1 MNDINKQTDFM
12 KGSVL
17 LIDKPFE
24 WSSFD
29 VVNKVRILLQNKFS
43 YKWLKVGHAGT
54 LDPLATGLLILCTG
68 NATRE
73 ITSFLSM
80 EKEYI
85 ATICLGKSTPSFDLE
100 TQPDQ
105 TYPTDHITLELIMKT
120 LSQFKGRINQ
130 IPPVFSAKRLD
141 GKRAYEFARKGKEIE
156 LQANTVFIREIEL
169 IEYNKP
175 VVVLRIRCGKGTYI
189 RALARDIGKALNSGA
204 HLIALKRISIGDY
217 KISEALTMKK
227 FEEKIKLL

>member
-1 MNDINKQTDFM
+1 MIDINKQTDFL

-29 VVNKVRILLQNKFS
+29 VVNKVKILLQNKFS

-54 LDPLATGLLILCTG
+54 LDPLATGLMILCTG
-68 NATRE
+68 NATKD
-73 ITSFLSM
+73 ITRYLLM

-85 ATICLGKSTPSFDLE
+85 ATISLGKSTPSFDLE
-100 TQPDQ
+100 TQTDQ
-105 TYPTDHITLELIMKT
+105 TYPIDHITLELILKT
-120 LSQFKGRINQ
+120 LPQFKGKINQ
-130 IPPVFSAKRLD
+130 IPPIYSAKRLK
-141 GKRAYEFARKGKEIE
+141 GKRAYDFARKGKEIV
-156 LQANTVFIREIEL
+156 LQANEVFIKEIEL

-175 VVVLRIRCGKGTYI
+175 VVVLRIKCGKGTYI
-189 RALARDIGKALNSGA
+189 RALARDFGKALKSGA

-217 KISEALTMKK
+217 KITDALTMKK
-227 FEEKIKLL
+227 FEEKIKFM

>member
-1 MNDINKQTDFM
+1 MTEINKQTDFL

-17 LIDKPFE
+17 PFDKPFE

-29 VVNKVRILLQNKFS
+29 VVNKVRILLQNKFR

-54 LDPLATGLLILCTG
+54 LDPLATGLVILCTG
-68 NATRE
+68 NATKD
-73 ITSFLSM
+73 ITRFSTM

-100 TQPDQ
+100 TEPDQ
-105 TYPTDHITLELIMKT
+105 TYPTEHITLELILKI
-120 LSQFKGRINQ
+120 LPRFKGKIEQ
-130 IPPVFSAKRLD
+130 VPPIFSAKKLN

-156 LQANTVFIREIEL
+156 LQPNIVFIREIEL

-175 VVVLRIRCGKGTYI
+175 VVVLRIKCGKGTYI
-189 RALARDIGKALNSGA
+189 RSLARDFGKALDSGA
-204 HLIALKRISIGDY
+204 HLIALRRISIGDY
-217 KISEALTMKK
+217 KVSDAFTMQG

>member
-1 MNDINKQTDFM
+1 MTDINKQTDFM

-29 VVNKVRILLQNKFS
+29 VVNKVRILLQNKFR

-105 TYPTDHITLELIMKT
+105 TYPTDHITRELILKT
-120 LSQFKGRINQ
+120 LPQFKGRINQ
-130 IPPVFSAKRLD
+130 IPPVFSAKRLE

-169 IEYNKP
+169 MEYNKP
-175 VVVLRIRCGKGTYI
+175 IVVLRIKCGKGTYI

-217 KISEALTMKK
+217 KISEAWTMKK
-227 FEEKIKLL
+227 FEEKIKLM

>member
-1 MNDINKQTDFM
+1 MTDLNKQTDFL

-24 WSSFD
+24 WTSFD
-29 VVNKVRILLQNKFS
+29 VVKKVRFLLQKKFR

-54 LDPLATGLLILCTG
+54 LDPLATGLMILCTG
-68 NATRE
+68 NATKD
-73 ITSFLSM
+73 ITRYLSM

-105 TYPTDHITLELIMKT
+105 AFPIDHITRELILKT
-120 LSQFKGRINQ
+120 LPQFKGKINQ
-130 IPPVFSAKRLD
+130 IPPVFSAKHLN
-141 GKRAYEFARKGKEIE
+141 GKRAYDYARKGKEVE

-169 IEYNKP
+169 IEFNKP
-175 VVVLRIRCGKGTYI
+175 VVVLRIKCGKGTYI
-189 RALARDIGKALNSGA
+189 RSLARDFGLALNSGA
-204 HLIALKRISIGDY
+204 HLIALKRISIGDFRVLD
-217 KISEALTMKK
+217 ALTMKN
-227 FEEKIKLL
+227 FEEKIKFM

>member
-1 MNDINKQTDFM
+1 MVEINNQTDFL

-29 VVNKVRILLQNKFS
+29 VVNKVKILLQKKFR

-68 NATRE
+68 NATKD
-73 ITSFLSM
+73 ITQYLTLD
-80 EKEYI
+80 KEYI

-105 TYPTDHITLELIMKT
+105 TYPIDHITREMILKT
-120 LSQFKGRINQ
+120 LSGFKGKIEQ
-130 IPPVFSAKRLD
+130 VPPVFSAKRLN
-141 GKRAYEFARKGKEIE
+141 GKRAYDFARKGKEIE
-156 LQANTVFIREIEL
+156 LKANTVFIKEIEL

-175 VVVLRIRCGKGTYI
+175 VVVLRIKCGKVTYI
-189 RALARDIGKALNSGA
+189 RSLARDFGVALNSGA
-204 HLIALKRISIGDY
+204 HLIALKRIAIGDF
-217 KISEALTMKK
+217 KITDAMTLKK
-227 FEEKIKLL
+227 FEEKIRFM

>member
-1 MNDINKQTDFM
+1 MIDINKQTDFL

-29 VVNKVRILLQNKFS
+29 VVNKVKILLQSKFS

-54 LDPLATGLLILCTG
+54 LDPLATGLMILCTG
-68 NATRE
+68 NATKD
-73 ITSFLSM
+73 ITRYLSM

-85 ATICLGKSTPSFDLE
+85 ATISLGKSTPSFDLE
-100 TQPDQ
+100 TQTDQ
-105 TYPTDHITLELIMKT
+105 TYPIDHITRELILKT
-120 LSQFKGRINQ
+120 LPQFKGKINQ
-130 IPPVFSAKRLD
+130 IPPIYSAKRLK
-141 GKRAYEFARKGKEIE
+141 GKRAYDFARKGKKIE
-156 LQANTVFIREIEL
+156 LQANEVFIKEIEL

-175 VVVLRIRCGKGTYI
+175 VVVLRIKCGKGTYI
-189 RALARDIGKALNSGA
+189 RALARDFGKALNSGA

-217 KISEALTMKK
+217 KITDALTMKK
-227 FEEKIKLL
+227 FEEKIKFM

>member
-1 MNDINKQTDFM
+1 MNEINKQTDFK

-29 VVNKVRILLQNKFS
+29 VVNKVRILLQKKFR

-54 LDPLATGLLILCTG
+54 LDPLATGLMILCTG
-68 NATRE
+68 NTTRD
-73 ITSFLSM
+73 INRYLSM

-100 TQPDQ
+100 TEPDQ
-105 TYPTDHITLELIMKT
+105 AFPIEHITRELILKT
-120 LSQFKGRINQ
+120 LATFKGRIKQ
-130 IPPVFSAKRLD
+130 VPPIFSAKRLN
-141 GKRAYEFARKGKEIE
+141 GKRAYEFARKGKEID
-156 LQANTVFIREIEL
+156 LKANTVFIREIEL

-175 VVVLRIRCGKGTYI
+175 VVVLRIKCGKGTYI
-189 RALARDIGKALNSGA
+189 RALARDFGKALNSGA
-204 HLIALKRISIGDY
+204 HLIALKRISIGDF
-217 KISEALTMKK
+217 KISDALTIKQ
-227 FEEKIKLL
+227 FEEKLKLL